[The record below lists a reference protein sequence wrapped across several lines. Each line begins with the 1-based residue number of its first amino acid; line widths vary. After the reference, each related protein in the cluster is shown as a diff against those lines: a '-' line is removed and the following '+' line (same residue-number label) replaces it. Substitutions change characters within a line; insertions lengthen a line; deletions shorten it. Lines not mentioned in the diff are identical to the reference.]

1 MTSQTTGGATDV
13 HRADETAGT
22 PADASTG
29 ELVRRLS
36 TQLSELIRGELALA
50 RAELNTK
57 GKRLGA
63 GAGLA
68 GAGGV
73 LALYGGGALVAA
85 AVAGLALA
93 MSVWLAA
100 LIVGVVL
107 LVVGGVL
114 ALVGRKQIQHAQPPV
129 PEQAV
134 EGLKRD
140 VEAVKDGL
148 QR

>member
-1 MTSQTTGGATDV
+1 MTSQTTGGAADV
-13 HRADETAGT
+13 HRADATTAA

-85 AVAGLALA
+85 AIAGLALT
-93 MSVWLAA
+93 MSAWLAA

-107 LVVGGVL
+107 LVVAGVL

-140 VEAVKDGL
+140 VEAVKGGL